1 MIYKYLPY
9 RFNKYLFGDR
19 QKYGTEIVEDDPE
32 WCAFQDY
39 SEKWHEYYKNSRIR
53 QYVDRLG
60 YKVLKELD
68 VNEKIVLEI
77 GAGLLPHLEFLNGKP
92 KRYIVVDIRNHFLDL
107 AKNQIGENCETH
119 LSLNR
124 STFPDV
130 APNSVDFI
138 FTFYSLEHL
147 PNLEETLTFYY
158 KVLKKGGSLVGAIP
172 NEGGMIWGLGRS
184 LTTYRAMN
192 KKGFNYN
199 KVICWEHVNFCDHI
213 IHKIETVGFTNKS
226 LNFLPFTKI
235 KNRDVNLVSSFIY
248 KK

>member
-1 MIYKYLPY
+1 MNII
-9 RFNKYLFGDR
+9 R
-19 QKYGTEIVEDDPE
+19 IVELD
-32 WCAFQDY
+32 
-39 SEKWHEYYKNSRIR
+39 NI
-53 QYVDRLG
+53 VDRLG

-172 NEGGMIWGLGRS
+172 NEGWYDLGAREKPYH
-184 LTTYRAMN
+184 L
-192 KKGFNYN
+192 
-199 KVICWEHVNFCDHI
+199 
-213 IHKIETVGFTNKS
+213 
-226 LNFLPFTKI
+226 
-235 KNRDVNLVSSFIY
+235 
-248 KK
+248 